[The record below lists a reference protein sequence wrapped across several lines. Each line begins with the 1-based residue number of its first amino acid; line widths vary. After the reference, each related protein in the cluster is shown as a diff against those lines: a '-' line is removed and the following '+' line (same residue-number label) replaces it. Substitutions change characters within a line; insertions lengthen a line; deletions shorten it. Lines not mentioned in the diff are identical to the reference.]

1 MYFVVIPFR
10 CCHTCYVLIFLSFF
24 PSCPPPSSPPLLLPF
39 VMVSFEP
46 QVFRFSCEVDRM
58 VHWDVFLSTTCVL
71 SLCATITSLPLQRL
85 GYFCFFSPAGV
96 CFSSPCGLNQF
107 SPPSALPIPALLP
120 PLSVL
125 QSLSLCP
132 PPPPPFSL
140 GGMFSPLLLSSS
152 LPCFSNGEIGR
163 RRGERMASEAQIFQG
178 DDTSVAWGEC
188 FGSACTDLALR
199 GGFVFPGH

>member
-1 MYFVVIPFR
+1 MLIINSMYFVVIPFR
-10 CCHTCYVLIFLSFF
+10 CCRICYVLIFFVFLPFLSSSF
-24 PSCPPPSSPPLLLPF
+24 PPPLLLPF

-85 GYFCFFSPAGV
+85 GFFCLFSPAGV

-107 SPPSALPIPALLP
+107 SPPSALPIPALFP

-125 QSLSLCP
+125 QSLSLRP
-132 PPPPPFSL
+132 PPPPPFLGVMSL
-140 GGMFSPLLLSSS
+140 LFFFLLLSLVSPMGK
-152 LPCFSNGEIGR
+152 LGDAV
-163 RRGERMASEAQIFQG
+163 ASEWPQKLKVFKGMTPA
-178 DDTSVAWGEC
+178 SPRGEC
-188 FGSACTDLALR
+188 FGST
-199 GGFVFPGH
+199 